1 MEKVDEN
8 LYDAQELQYRVV
20 YKKLAKLTKDYNNL
34 KDKYIKIKIENDFLN
49 KELKNLKAANIKLL
63 KFQDEKEKIANKIKK
78 ILNKIDAVKGF

>member
-8 LYDAQELQYRVV
+8 LYDAQELQYKVV

>member
-8 LYDAQELQYRVV
+8 LYDAQELQYKVV

-49 KELKNLKAANIKLL
+49 KELKNLKAENIKLL

>member
-8 LYDAQELQYRVV
+8 LYDAQELQYKIV

-34 KDKYIKIKIENDFLN
+34 KDKYIKIKIENEFLN

-78 ILNKIDAVKGF
+78 ILNKINAVKGF

>member
-8 LYDAQELQYRVV
+8 LYDAQELQYKVV

-78 ILNKIDAVKGF
+78 ILNKINAVKGF